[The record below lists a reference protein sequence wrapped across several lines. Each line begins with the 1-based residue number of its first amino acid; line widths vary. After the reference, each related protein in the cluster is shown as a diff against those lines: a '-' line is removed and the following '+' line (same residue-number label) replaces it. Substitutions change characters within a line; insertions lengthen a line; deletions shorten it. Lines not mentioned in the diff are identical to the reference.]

1 MSLNNSLIQLSVVDA
16 MRGRVMSVVM
26 MMWGLMPIGVI
37 PISFLAE
44 ATGIAGAL
52 QASSVVLVVVTI
64 LAAAFLPALRAID
77 RGGSDE
83 SMSV

>member
-1 MSLNNSLIQLSVVDA
+1 
-16 MRGRVMSVVM
+16 M

-37 PISFLAE
+37 PISFLVE

-52 QASSVVLVVVTI
+52 LASSVVLVVVTI